1 MRKVVPIAITIAMIV
16 TLSSVAAAQQTHR
29 ALPSKTVAGLHLVHG
44 AAPSVATSNR
54 TQTAAPTD
62 PVFFCPKKKCLYY
75 SGDFDTSSPNNNGLF
90 DIENPGIGVT
100 DAEVWVGVKPKKNA
114 TVTGVSGTFFFYS
127 LELGIN
133 PTPFMIRTNVSA
145 GEGGKLVCNT
155 SGNATLKHYGDTD
168 ELAINSGNYYIAKL
182 SRACHL
188 EKGKIYY
195 IFLSPQYNDSS
206 TVGYLADS
214 DGRHLNQRGWP
225 EVTDDS
231 YFNSTSFGAVWEP
244 TWGSSGA
251 CGGIGCSGF
260 SISLT
265 GKE

>member
-44 AAPSVATSNR
+44 AAPSVATSNG